1 MTTLQEASHRKK
13 DAFLLLGSLLFWETV
28 GGKPT
33 RCSFAVDFFTAS
45 AQGFVQLAFP
55 DCM

>member
-1 MTTLQEASHRKK
+1 MTTSQEASHRKK